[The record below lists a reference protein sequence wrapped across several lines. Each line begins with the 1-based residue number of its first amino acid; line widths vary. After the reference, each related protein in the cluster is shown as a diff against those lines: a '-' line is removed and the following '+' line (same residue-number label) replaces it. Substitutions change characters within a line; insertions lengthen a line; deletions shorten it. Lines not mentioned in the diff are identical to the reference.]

1 MLYDRDSV
9 VLIMKVGVVG
19 VGNMGQNHA
28 RVYSGMNG
36 CELAGIADS
45 DVVRAEKIAQTYGT
59 KAFTDYKD
67 LINEGIEAVSI
78 VVPTVLHK
86 QVASFFIKNGVD
98 CLVEKPIAPNLEEGK
113 ELVALAKDKQRKLM
127 IGQIERFNPV
137 VQKAKSIIEEGVLG
151 DILII
156 STRRVGPYS
165 PRINDIGIIVDLAT
179 HDIDVARYLTGR
191 EPQKIYSK
199 YGSIKHF
206 KEDHAILLL
215 DFGGSAACIEVNWF
229 TPHKVRT
236 AVITG
241 TKGIAYLDY
250 IDQNL
255 TVYNSEWKMEP
266 KIDKEEPLRRELEH
280 FIGCIT
286 NGKEPLVTGEE
297 GLKTLEVA
305 LKSLQAC

>member
-1 MLYDRDSV
+1 M
-9 VLIMKVGVVG
+9 
-19 VGNMGQNHA
+19 
-28 RVYSGMNG
+28 
-36 CELAGIADS
+36 
-45 DVVRAEKIAQTYGT
+45 
-59 KAFTDYKD
+59 
-67 LINEGIEAVSI
+67 
-78 VVPTVLHK
+78 
-86 QVASFFIKNGVD
+86 
-98 CLVEKPIAPNLEEGK
+98 
-113 ELVALAKDKQRKLM
+113 
-127 IGQIERFNPV
+127 
-137 VQKAKSIIEEGVLG
+137 G

-266 KIDKEEPLRRELEH
+266 KIEKEEPLRRELEH